1 MNHRFV
7 HYSMAFLMQ
16 LFISVGALAA
26 PLLATRLGA
35 SSFELGMM
43 GALGAATYAFTVI
56 FAGTLSDKF
65 GRKQVILAGT
75 LFTGFAF
82 GIMPLSRIPLHL
94 IILTGL
100 SGIAMAFYW
109 PVLEAWMSEE
119 GDPEHVRQE
128 MSAFNV
134 SWSTGGFI
142 GPLVG
147 GFLFTFSS
155 TLAFLFAAAG
165 VLPVAY
171 LALSHT
177 RPTSCVSPSP
187 ETAATAAENGA
198 AIVKRSFLYVIW
210 IANFASW
217 FAISEIRVLFPKL
230 GLAELGMQP
239 WLIGIL
245 IFILSLALAAM
256 FYALSVLKRWHN
268 TVAPLLYSQIVIF
281 VLLLVT
287 AASDSP
293 VVLGL
298 AFAGL
303 GAGFAVP
310 YSYSL
315 YFSVVGSANKG
326 AASGRHE
333 MVLGTGGLLGP
344 LLGGV
349 AAEILRNQ
357 RAPYVLGAAFIL
369 ISLIVQGFVLSSR
382 RGSQA

>member
-1 MNHRFV
+1 
-7 HYSMAFLMQ
+7 MAFLMQ
-16 LFISVGALAA
+16 LFISVGGLAA

-35 SSFELGMM
+35 SSLELGMM

-75 LFTGFAF
+75 LFTGFVFA
-82 GIMPLSRIPLHL
+82 IMPLSRVPLHL

-119 GDPEHVRQE
+119 GNAEDVRRE

-142 GPLVG
+142 GPLAG
-147 GFLFTFSS
+147 GFLFTGSS
-155 TLAFLFAAAG
+155 ALAFLFAAAG

-171 LALSHT
+171 LALSHK
-177 RPTSCVSPSP
+177 RPASCVFPAS
-187 ETAATAAENGA
+187 EAAGAAAENGA
-198 AIVKRSFLYVIW
+198 FVKRSFLYSIW

-256 FYALSVLKRWHN
+256 FYALSVFKRWHSSA
-268 TVAPLLYSQIVIF
+268 APLLCSQVVII

-287 AASDSP
+287 AASDSA

-333 MVLGTGGLLGP
+333 MVLGTGGLFGP
-344 LLGGV
+344 LLGGI

-357 RAPYVLGAAFIL
+357 RAPYVLGAALIL
-369 ISLIVQGFVLSSR
+369 VSLIVQGLVLSSHR
-382 RGSQA
+382 EASR